1 MSEQINQSDETERL
15 SSAKKLKRK
24 KSLFLK
30 EQKLAKEALI
40 KDFTTKITAFH
51 EKMKTFKNAVSVKKK
66 KSVFFVAN
74 FPLIVRERCFLNVSL
89 YIQKKRIK
97 EALLKEENRE
107 REEIRKEAEK
117 RRAQELA
124 KEENK
129 EREEDFVRKEKVRKR
144 FITNVFDKVD
154 KGELLFFFN

>member
-1 MSEQINQSDETERL
+1 MT
-15 SSAKKLKRK
+15 
-24 KSLFLK
+24 
-30 EQKLAKEALI
+30 
-40 KDFTTKITAFH
+40 
-51 EKMKTFKNAVSVKKK
+51 
-66 KSVFFVAN
+66 FFVAN

-154 KGELLFFFN
+154 KGELLFFF